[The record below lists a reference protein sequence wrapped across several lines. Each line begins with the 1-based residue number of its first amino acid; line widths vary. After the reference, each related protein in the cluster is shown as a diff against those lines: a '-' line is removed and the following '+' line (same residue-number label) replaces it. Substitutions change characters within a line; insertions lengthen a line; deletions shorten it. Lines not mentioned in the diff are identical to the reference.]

1 MTLDGDDAPADGPA
15 ASPATGPAVGP
26 DDGASFEALR
36 GRLERIVREL
46 EGGEL
51 PLERAL
57 SLFEEGVRLTRRAQ
71 ERLDAAERRIDELL
85 AVDAAGRVVTRPF
98 ETAAKP
104 APGAE
109 RGPAERGGRGG
120 AP

>member
-1 MTLDGDDAPADGPA
+1 VTGSPTPSDAPAP
-15 ASPATGPAVGP
+15 PP
-26 DDGASFEALR
+26 DDASFEELR
-36 GRLERIVREL
+36 GRLERIVSEL

-85 AVDAAGRVVTRPF
+85 AVDGSGRVVTRPF
-98 ETAAKP
+98 EAVAKP
-104 APGAE
+104 DAGSPPRGNERAE
-109 RGPAERGGRGG
+109 RGGGRGG